1 MHQIEIDT
9 QNSICFQLP
18 LLLIFKQE
26 QLTSKSSRTNSD
38 HNSTKKYEGAIW
50 IHHNSTKK

>member
-9 QNSICFQLP
+9 LKSICFQL
-18 LLLIFKQE
+18 LFLLIFKQE
-26 QLTSKSSRTNSD
+26 QLTNKSSG
-38 HNSTKKYEGAIW
+38 HKYEGAIW